1 MTKEDSNRP
10 NGWLK
15 NRSKGVYPAGGP
27 GRSIHPI
34 TEIAVISALYV
45 ALTVIV
51 APISYGPIQFRISEA
66 VVILV
71 AIEPYLLIFV
81 PISCFIANLISPY
94 AGFWDLVFM
103 PLVSAV
109 GAVPL
114 AVFGRRYLLVTS
126 WFYAVVTAA
135 GVGLML
141 SVILEKGYIA
151 LTVPVLISQLTI
163 MTIAFF
169 IFKGYSRFQRHREG
183 GAVK

>member
-1 MTKEDSNRP
+1 MTEENSTH
-10 NGWLK
+10 
-15 NRSKGVYPAGGP
+15 PAGRSVSRGGSSDPEGGP
-27 GRSIHPI
+27 RRSIHPI
-34 TEIAVISALYV
+34 TEISIISALYV
-45 ALTVIV
+45 ALTVLV

-71 AIEPYLLIFV
+71 ATGPHLIVFV
-81 PISCFIANLISPY
+81 PIGCFIANLLSPY
-94 AGFWDLVFM
+94 AGFWDLIFM

-109 GAVPL
+109 GAIPL

-141 SVILEKGYIA
+141 SVILEKGYIV
-151 LTVPVLISQLTI
+151 LTVPVLVSQIII

-169 IFKGYSRFQRHREG
+169 LLKGYSRFQKHREG